1 MCLSVLNDGILDEL
15 EKEYT
20 ILRAPLIEYL
30 YFLWKENGCG
40 EKKGMLL
47 AGHTQAL
54 TMEIIETIESHMK
67 KIGALLGKRN
77 SFSADIQSLSDTAD
91 MYLRDFAGGNGR
103 YRFAKTLELAKRT
116 DAMLTV
122 APRYENTSIILQMRG
137 LKQECETPLYEIE
150 VDQDWDE
157 TAWSKLRAF
166 LYYVKA

>member
-1 MCLSVLNDGILDEL
+1 M
-15 EKEYT
+15 
-20 ILRAPLIEYL
+20 
-30 YFLWKENGCG
+30 
-40 EKKGMLL
+40 
-47 AGHTQAL
+47 
-54 TMEIIETIESHMK
+54 ETIGLHMK
-67 KIGALLGKRN
+67 TIGTLLGKQN

-137 LKQECETPLYEIE
+137 LKQACETPLYEIE